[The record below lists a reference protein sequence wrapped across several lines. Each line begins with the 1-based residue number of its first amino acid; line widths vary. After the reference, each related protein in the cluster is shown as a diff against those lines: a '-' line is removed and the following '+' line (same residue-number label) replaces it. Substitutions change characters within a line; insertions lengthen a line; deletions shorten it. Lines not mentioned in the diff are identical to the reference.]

1 MVKFMAIL
9 LVLFGSLHARADD
22 IPDPLTWWNQLSDA
36 SWKDQPTVIRHLA
49 IRSNN
54 SAKVKRWDK
63 IMGEFSNLGF
73 LQYVPSEDTD
83 FVLRLNPK
91 EDLSDESPDVLL
103 DSELLQ
109 LVLLDRG
116 SKVTI
121 QASSNRNF
129 KAIGSWPIT
138 TQDRKTA
145 ANVLSWITRNLGYDA
160 VVIDARDGLILA
172 GLLKNTDELGQG
184 LLIKQSARRWI
195 IKESNT
201 RGEALLQMLK
211 TSGSLAVFEVLLAKG
226 ETMTVEKGSKIR
238 LGQNN
243 NWMKLLKPETR
254 TSKPKAA
261 PGNEPAAAPATK
273 P

>member
-1 MVKFMAIL
+1 MVKFIVIL
-9 LVLFGSLHARADD
+9 LTLIGSANAHADD
-22 IPDPLTWWNQLSDA
+22 IPDPLAWWNQLTDS
-36 SWKDQPTVIRHLA
+36 SWKDQPTVIRHVA
-49 IRSNN
+49 VRSNN
-54 SAKVKRWDK
+54 PAKAKRWDK
-63 IMGEFSNLGF
+63 TMEEFSNLGF
-73 LQYVPSEDTD
+73 LQYVPSEDID
-83 FVLRLNPK
+83 FVARLNPK
-91 EDLSDESPDVLL
+91 EDLIDESTDVLL
-103 DSELLQ
+103 DHELLQ
-109 LVLLDRG
+109 LVLIDRG
-116 SKVTI
+116 SKVSI
-121 QASSNRNF
+121 QGNSNRNF
-129 KAIGSWPIT
+129 KTIGSWPIT
-138 TQDRKTA
+138 AHDRKTP
-145 ANVLSWITRNLGYDA
+145 ANVLSWITKNLGYDA

-195 IKESNT
+195 IKESAT

-226 ETMTVEKGSKIR
+226 ETMTVEKGSKIL